1 MISISTILTFSA
13 ERAELCVDIFSLE
26 NLISI
31 LNMETFDPSIK
42 FISLIVMIFN
52 CNKIVSQLFMILQY
66 KLQSCKESR

>member
-13 ERAELCVDIFSLE
+13 ERAELCVDIFSLK

-42 FISLIVMIFN
+42 FISTG
-52 CNKIVSQLFMILQY
+52 
-66 KLQSCKESR
+66 